1 MVKEFMVEKL
11 KSGLEK
17 FGFKKSGVEK
27 FGVEMFNDMAKEYVI
42 FRSYGCDA
50 ISI

>member
-1 MVKEFMVEKL
+1 MKSLGL
-11 KSGLEK
+11 KSLGFNLE
-17 FGFKKSGVEK
+17 VEK
-27 FGVEMFNDMAKEYVI
+27 FGVEMLNDMAKEYVI